1 MIVYQN
7 NETKGFYYYNGSS
20 WVLLS
25 NANYGD
31 IKTGI
36 QTTDHNGWVKLDG
49 RAKTSLTST
58 QQIQATSLG
67 IGTNLPDA
75 SGAYLVQNGQ
85 ALGGVTGSNTTNL
98 TQANLPNVSFTG
110 TAATD
115 GSHNHSGS
123 TSTDGLH
130 NHGLPVAFTGTAA
143 GWNISPW
150 GANGFTFAGSA
161 LTTNSGSHSHSLT
174 INSSGSHSHNVSVSS
189 GGSNAPINI
198 APRSLSVNTFI
209 YLGL

>member
-1 MIVYQN
+1 LIL
-7 NETKGFYYYNGSS
+7 F
-20 WVLLS
+20 LLS
-25 NANYGD
+25 LPSFLFAQVGV
-31 IKTGI
+31 G
-36 QTTDHNGWVKLDG
+36 
-49 RAKTSLTST
+49 TS
-58 QQIQATSLG
+58 
-67 IGTNLPDA
+67 NPDA

-98 TQANLPNVSFTG
+98 TQANLPNASFTG

-123 TSTDGLH
+123 TTTDGLH
-130 NHGLPVAFTGTAA
+130 NHGLPVAFTMTMA
-143 GWNISPW
+143 GWNVSPW
-150 GANGFTFAGSA
+150 GFNWFTYAGSA

-189 GGSNAPINI
+189 GGSGTALNI